1 MWKKF
6 NFLCTIIISGTVGA
20 FLGYSIYVC
29 WEHKTQRDLDVLTS
43 FPWYS
48 GIQLFGIVAAVIII
62 IAVIL
67 KLLIRKK
74 SR

>member
-43 FPWYS
+43 FP
-48 GIQLFGIVAAVIII
+48 GIPESSFLELWLQL
-62 IAVIL
+62 
-67 KLLIRKK
+67 LL
-74 SR
+74 

>member
-48 GIQLFGIVAAVIII
+48 GIQLFGIAAAVEGEMVCREMAFYI
-62 IAVIL
+62 
-67 KLLIRKK
+67 
-74 SR
+74 SREG